1 MFTCY
6 EEGAAVL
13 PAPVSQLRAVRVEDS
28 GVLLRWTGA
37 GTNTSNTDHYEVFY
51 KQVTRQ
57 QHNLGRMSR
66 FIITIEKVKRVR

>member
-1 MFTCY
+1 MCRCSHHLPAMFTCY

-51 KQVTRQ
+51 KQVTQ
-57 QHNLGRMSR
+57 KECHGL
-66 FIITIEKVKRVR
+66 F

>member
-13 PAPVSQLRAVRVEDS
+13 PAPVSQLRAVRVEDR
-28 GVLLRWTGA
+28 GVLLRWAGP

-51 KQVTRQ
+51 KQVT
-57 QHNLGRMSR
+57 G
-66 FIITIEKVKRVR
+66 